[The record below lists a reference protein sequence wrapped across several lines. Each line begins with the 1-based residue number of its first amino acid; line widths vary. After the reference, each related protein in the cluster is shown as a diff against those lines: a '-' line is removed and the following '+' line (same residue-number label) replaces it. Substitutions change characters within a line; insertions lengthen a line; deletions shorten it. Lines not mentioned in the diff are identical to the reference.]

1 MTDSTD
7 PATTDSS
14 AGGEPLYVLQ
24 SVERT
29 FAKGGVSVHALRGIN
44 LTLAAG
50 EMVALEGP
58 SGSGKTT
65 LLQLLG
71 ALDVPTAGSIR
82 FAGRELENASDRVLT
97 RIRSEEIGFV
107 FQHFNLIPTLT
118 ARENV
123 WIAMV
128 PGSLPHEEQVARASE
143 LLRQVGLGHRLTH
156 LPSRLSGGEQ
166 QRVAIARA
174 LANKPRVVIADEPT
188 GNLDSET
195 GLEVIDLLSELRDVA
210 GVTVILATHDEE
222 IGRRAERRVRMRDG
236 SIVEDRAATGI
247 LS

>member
-1 MTDSTD
+1 MTTR
-7 PATTDSS
+7 S
-14 AGGEPLYVLQ
+14 AGPTDTTSPVTKKDSPEGEPLYVLQ

-29 FAKGGVSVHALRGIN
+29 FTKGGVAVHALRGID

-58 SGSGKTT
+58 SGSGKST

-71 ALDVPTAGSIR
+71 ALDLPTSGSIR

-97 RIRSEEIGFV
+97 QIR
-107 FQHFNLIPTLT
+107 
-118 ARENV
+118 
-123 WIAMV
+123 IAMV
-128 PGSLPHEEQVARASE
+128 PASTPHQAQVARAAE
-143 LLRQVGLGHRLTH
+143 LLDQVGLGHRVHH

-174 LANKPRVVIADEPT
+174 LANRPKVVIADEPT

-195 GLEVIDLLSELRDVA
+195 GREVIELLAALRDTA

-222 IGRRAERRVRMRDG
+222 IGRRAEHRVRLRDG
-236 SIVEDRAATGI
+236 RLVEDRAVATARA
-247 LS
+247 